1 MFKLSSIKVGM
12 NYQDIRNEITKSD
25 NLVMSC
31 LPDFCKSDYI
41 LVEDL
46 DTKEKVYVLRDYD
59 TGIIT
64 DVTTDCSKAQIV
76 NLGKRCTGIGNIG
89 NDNDGD
95 YNKGNGNTGN
105 WNTGDNNN
113 GDKNTGNINTGDC
126 NAGDGNEGICNTGD
140 WNIGDRNTGSGNNG
154 DHNTGNSNDG
164 NCNTGNHNAGNG
176 NVGDWNLSSYNVGC
190 FNVKEHKIMLFDEQ
204 SDMTYREWLE
214 SDARNLLYYQMPDAI
229 ACRQQWWDGLPNQE
243 KNVIKAIPNFDA
255 DIFYKCTGIRVQ

>member
-1 MFKLSSIKVGM
+1 M
-12 NYQDIRNEITKSD
+12 
-25 NLVMSC
+25 
-31 LPDFCKSDYI
+31 
-41 LVEDL
+41 
-46 DTKEKVYVLRDYD
+46 RDYD

-76 NLGKRCTGIGNIG
+76 NFGKRCTGIGNIG

-126 NAGDGNEGICNTGD
+126 NAGDGNEG
-140 WNIGDRNTGSGNNG
+140 
-154 DHNTGNSNDG
+154 
-164 NCNTGNHNAGNG
+164 NCNT
-176 NVGDWNLSSYNVGC
+176 GDWNLSSYNVGC

-204 SDMTYREWLE
+204 SDMTYGEWLE
-214 SDARNLLYYQMPDAI
+214 SDARNLLYYRMPDVI